1 MEFKTIAEVYAVN
14 KKVGDRFREFA
25 NSISDAEANA
35 RVEGEPWTLA
45 ALIEHVAMVEAG
57 IAKMCSR
64 MIDGAKAAGT
74 PSDGSFRIS
83 DSFSAAL
90 AANEGAKF
98 EAPERVAPTGGI
110 AIADSLARLDETTAA
125 IAAMQA
131 DLEAFDVSEITFP
144 HPYFG
149 GLNAAEWIMLSGGHA
164 ARHMAQ
170 AQRLLEKVRESEPPA
185 PLLPEEG

>member
-1 MEFKTIAEVYAVN
+1 MTMEFKTIAEVYAVN

-25 NSISDAEANA
+25 ASISESEANA
-35 RVEGEPWTLA
+35 VIEGEPWTLA
-45 ALIEHVAMVEAG
+45 ALVEHVAMVEAG

-83 DSFSAAL
+83 EGFSSAL

-98 EAPERVAPTGGI
+98 EAPERVAPTGGV
-110 AIADSLARLDETTAA
+110 AIAESLARLDKTTAA
-125 IAAMQA
+125 LAAMQA
-131 DLEAFDVSEITFP
+131 DLEAYDVSAITFP

-170 AQRLLEKVRESEPPA
+170 AQKLLEKVRA
-185 PLLPEEG
+185 